1 MMIIPI
7 MAVSD
12 QRQPRQTSQA
22 KLSARRELVRSV
34 QAGMTAREA
43 RRCCSVRMHRT
54 TVYRL
59 LKRVECEGEH
69 ALVERRHGH
78 PVKLCGEV
86 LTFVL
91 DYCQSHAPTASREV
105 QRLVAEQFGITVSV
119 SQLNRVRAAHGL
131 SRKIPPR
138 EKKAENG
145 PHHCLWIA

>member
-1 MMIIPI
+1 MIMPI

-59 LKRVECEGEH
+59 LKRVEREGDQ
-69 ALVERRHGH
+69 ALAERRHGH
-78 PVKLCGEV
+78 PVKLCGEA
-86 LTFVL
+86 LTFLL
-91 DYCQSHAPTASREV
+91 DYCQNNPAASSAHV
-105 QRLVAEQFGITVSV
+105 QNLLAERFGLSVSV
-119 SQLNRVRAAHGL
+119 SQLNRVRAVHGV
-131 SRKIPPR
+131 RRVPPPR
-138 EKKAENG
+138 EKKVEQG
-145 PHHCLWIA
+145 PHDLLGIP